1 MADDL
6 WLTEEE
12 RIEERRERADEGRA
26 DEDLAFVLQTMEG
39 RRFVLRLLRRW
50 GAEGPVQPG
59 GEALRNEAEFL
70 LADCARVNPK
80 ACIALCAALRNIIL

>member
-1 MADDL
+1 MADEL

-12 RIEERRERADEGRA
+12 SAMERRVRRDEGRA
-26 DEDLAFVLQTMEG
+26 DEDLAFVLQSEEG

-50 GAEGPVQPG
+50 GCGQPVAPG
-59 GEALRNEAEFL
+59 SEQLRNEGEFL